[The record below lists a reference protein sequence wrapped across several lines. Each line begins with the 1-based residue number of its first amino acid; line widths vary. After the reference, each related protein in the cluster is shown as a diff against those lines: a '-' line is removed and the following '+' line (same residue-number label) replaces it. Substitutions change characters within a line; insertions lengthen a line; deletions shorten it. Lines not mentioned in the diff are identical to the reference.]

1 MDQLTE
7 NEARLLAKIEFLNK
21 ELNELKETLRFQR
34 GDIWDMEE
42 HLSDLQM
49 RNGIILTILILA
61 SLAVLITYFI
71 KWQLNIV
78 PVEDTKE
85 KFQSIILANTSRL
98 GIS

>member
-21 ELNELKETLRFQR
+21 ELNELKETVRFQR

-71 KWQLNIV
+71 K
-78 PVEDTKE
+78 
-85 KFQSIILANTSRL
+85 
-98 GIS
+98 

>member
-7 NEARLLAKIEFLNK
+7 NEARLLAQIEFLNK
-21 ELNELKETLRFQR
+21 ELNGLKETLRFQR

-71 KWQLNIV
+71 K
-78 PVEDTKE
+78 
-85 KFQSIILANTSRL
+85 
-98 GIS
+98 

>member
-1 MDQLTE
+1 MEPTQ
-7 NEARLLAKIEFLNK
+7 NEAKLMAKIEFLNK

-71 KWQLNIV
+71 K
-78 PVEDTKE
+78 
-85 KFQSIILANTSRL
+85 
-98 GIS
+98 

>member
-21 ELNELKETLRFQR
+21 ELNGLKETLRFQR

-71 KWQLNIV
+71 K
-78 PVEDTKE
+78 
-85 KFQSIILANTSRL
+85 
-98 GIS
+98 

>member
-71 KWQLNIV
+71 K
-78 PVEDTKE
+78 
-85 KFQSIILANTSRL
+85 
-98 GIS
+98 

>member
-7 NEARLLAKIEFLNK
+7 NEARLLAQIEFLNK

-71 KWQLNIV
+71 K
-78 PVEDTKE
+78 
-85 KFQSIILANTSRL
+85 
-98 GIS
+98 

>member
-1 MDQLTE
+1 MEPTK
-7 NEARLLAKIEFLNK
+7 NEAKLMAKIEFLNK

-71 KWQLNIV
+71 K
-78 PVEDTKE
+78 
-85 KFQSIILANTSRL
+85 
-98 GIS
+98 

>member
-1 MDQLTE
+1 MEPTQ
-7 NEARLLAKIEFLNK
+7 NEAKLMAKIEFLNK

-71 KWQLNIV
+71 KWQLNIAV
-78 PVEDTKE
+78 AEGTKE
-85 KFQSIILANTSRL
+85 KFQNITLANTSRL

>member
-7 NEARLLAKIEFLNK
+7 NEAKLMAKIEFLNK

-71 KWQLNIV
+71 K
-78 PVEDTKE
+78 
-85 KFQSIILANTSRL
+85 
-98 GIS
+98 

>member
-1 MDQLTE
+1 MEPTQ
-7 NEARLLAKIEFLNK
+7 NEAKLMAKIEFLNK
-21 ELNELKETLRFQR
+21 ELNELKETLRFHR

-71 KWQLNIV
+71 K
-78 PVEDTKE
+78 
-85 KFQSIILANTSRL
+85 
-98 GIS
+98 

>member
-1 MDQLTE
+1 M
-7 NEARLLAKIEFLNK
+7 AKIEFLNK

-71 KWQLNIV
+71 K
-78 PVEDTKE
+78 
-85 KFQSIILANTSRL
+85 
-98 GIS
+98 

>member
-7 NEARLLAKIEFLNK
+7 NEASLLAQIDFLKNDIK
-21 ELNELKETLRFQR
+21 ELKETLRFQR

-71 KWQLNIV
+71 K
-78 PVEDTKE
+78 
-85 KFQSIILANTSRL
+85 
-98 GIS
+98 